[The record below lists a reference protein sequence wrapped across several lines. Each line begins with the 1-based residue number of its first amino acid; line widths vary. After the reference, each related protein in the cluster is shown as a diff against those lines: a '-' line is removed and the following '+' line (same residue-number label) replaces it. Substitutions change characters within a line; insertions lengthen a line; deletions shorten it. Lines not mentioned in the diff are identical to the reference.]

1 MSTFSFKKIQLF
13 KSLGLHGK
21 KQKNIPP
28 DQKEEEVNF
37 WKKLLRNPFLY
48 IFIFVIIL
56 AYFISYLPSK
66 SLPTLVEGEIA
77 SSDIIAPAD
86 FTIEDIEI
94 TEKKRHEAVEAVL
107 PVYTFDQ
114 NVFLNT
120 EIKIREFFKFGAE
133 WLKKPVA
140 DRKPDEFQKYILDNY
155 GLEIASKDLS
165 LLVRANFSSAIGESL
180 VNLIGKTSARGIIL
194 SKNLFIRQEQERGF
208 TLIKATEGEKTVKID
223 KILDMKESKEL
234 LSAEIEQLDLRRNE
248 KSLLL
253 NLAPLFLSPNITFN
267 ITETEARKEKALQ
280 SVETTF
286 YTIKRGKVIVR
297 KGDEVSRDALRQIK
311 IINQTLRA
319 KASWLTSFSGTFLLL
334 GLLFLS
340 LWYYLKSLFQSQP
353 AMKNLIMLGVTL
365 VISLLFYKLS
375 NFLADIVSQNTRIS
389 VLTHAEIYRYA
400 FPFQLGTLLFSFLTV
415 SHLALI
421 YTVINSLLI
430 GYLFK
435 ANFYLMVFSFIGG
448 LAAIYGIRYY
458 GTQRRTSTFQA
469 GFFLVAPVN
478 IFVIVTIHLL
488 RDRIGPIDTFVSELI
503 MGLLGGLLSAA
514 LAFLFLPVY
523 ENAFGIPTQ
532 TRLLELINSDL
543 PIFREMATQAPGSY
557 HHSLIVASLAE
568 NAAKEIGVDLML
580 VKAGALYHDIGK
592 IKMPEYFIENQTRV
606 DDLHKDLKPSMSSLV
621 IINHVKEAV
630 EMAKKLRLPKKI
642 RDIIEQH
649 HGNSLVRYFFQK
661 AKEKYNPEMQ
671 KVGEE
676 SYRYAGPIPRSKEAA
691 LVMLSDSVE
700 AASRSLKSPTKA
712 TLKKLITDIFNNYLQ
727 DGQLDDC
734 EFSLKEMRAIASS
747 FLSTLHTIYHPRVE
761 YPGFDFEMKKAR
773 KLEKNRKNND
783 RNHKPAAQTP
793 DKPEKI

>member
-1 MSTFSFKKIQLF
+1 MSSISFKKIQLF
-13 KSLGLHGK
+13 KSSGLHGK
-21 KQKNIPP
+21 KQKNITPA
-28 DQKEEEVNF
+28 QKEEKVSF
-37 WKKLLRNPFLY
+37 WKKLIENPFLY

-66 SLPTLVEGEIA
+66 SLPMPGEGEIA

-86 FTIEDIEI
+86 FTIEDKE
-94 TEKKRHEAVEAVL
+94 TTVKRRQEAVEAVL

-120 EIKIREFFKFGAE
+120 EIKIREFFKSGGE
-133 WLKKPVA
+133 WLKKPVS
-140 DRKPDEFQKYILDNY
+140 DRKWDEFQKHILDNY
-155 GLEIASKDLS
+155 GLEIASKDLNS
-165 LLVRANFSSAIGESL
+165 LVRANFSSTIEESL
-180 VNLIGKTSARGIIL
+180 VNLIGKISARGIIL
-194 SKNLFIRQEQERGF
+194 SKNLFIRKEQERGL

-223 KILDMKESKEL
+223 KVMDMKESKEFL
-234 LSAEIEQLDLRRNE
+234 AAEIDQLDIRRNE

-253 NLAPLFLSPNITFN
+253 NLTPFFLSPNITFN
-267 ITETEARKEKALQ
+267 IMETEAKKEKARQ
-280 SVETTF
+280 SVETVF
-286 YTIKRGKVIVR
+286 YTIKKGKVIVR
-297 KGDEVSRDALRQIK
+297 KGDEVNREALRQIK

-334 GLLFLS
+334 GLLFIS
-340 LWYYLKSLFQSQP
+340 LWYYLKSLFQFRP

-365 VISLLFYKLS
+365 IVSLLFYKLS

-389 VLTHAEIYRYA
+389 ILTHAEIYKYA
-400 FPFQLGTLLFSFLTV
+400 FPFQLGALLFSFLTV

-421 YTVINSLLI
+421 YSVINSLLI

-435 ANFYLMVFSFIGG
+435 ANFYMMIFSFIGG

-458 GTQRRTSTFQA
+458 GIQKRTFTFQA
-469 GFFLVAPVN
+469 GFFLVSPVN
-478 IFVIVTIHLL
+478 IFVIITIHLL
-488 RDRIGPIDTFVSELI
+488 RERIGPIDTFVSELS

-523 ENAFGIPTQ
+523 ENVFGIPTQ
-532 TRLLELINSDL
+532 TKLLELINSDL
-543 PIFREMATQAPGSY
+543 PIFRQMATQAPGSY
-557 HHSLIVASLAE
+557 HHSLIVAALAE
-568 NAAKEIGVDLML
+568 NAAKIIDVDPML

-606 DDLHKDLKPSMSSLV
+606 DDLHKDLKPSMSTLV

-630 EMAKKLRLPKKI
+630 EMATKLKLPKKI

-661 AKEKYNPEMQ
+661 AKEKYDPEMN
-671 KVGEE
+671 KIGEE
-676 SYRYAGPIPRSKEAA
+676 SYRYAGPIPRGKEAA

-700 AASRSLKSPTKA
+700 AASRSLKSPTQA
-712 TLKKLITDIFNNYLQ
+712 TLKKLITDIFNSYLQ

-734 EFSLKEMRAIASS
+734 DFSLKEMRAIASS

-773 KLEKNRKNND
+773 KPEKNRKNND